1 MLNCQTSLNQLL
13 LIYMSNNTT
22 YTPGEFQWSF
32 LLPKYWAVWIGI
44 IFLMLFAIL
53 PWAIQYR
60 LAQLLGK
67 LAFQQL
73 KSRRHTTIRNLE
85 VCFPEWTAEQIQ
97 ENAKQVFV
105 DQMLGV
111 FETLN
116 AWYSPKWFR
125 DRISVEGLEHIQKL
139 KEQGRGAL
147 LLGTHSTLLD
157 AGGYLCAQYFDPDV
171 VYRPQNNPLLDM
183 LIYRCRA
190 TIYTNQIDHD
200 DMRGL
205 IRHLKNAR
213 CIWYSPDQDYGL
225 KQGVMA
231 PFFGTPAATLT
242 AHRRLLKMTKAAAIP
257 LYFYR
262 DGDIANP
269 QYKILI
275 EAELENMPSHDE
287 LADATYTNLIIESQL
302 RIAPTQYMWFH
313 RRFKTRPK
321 GYDKIY

>member
-1 MLNCQTSLNQLL
+1 MIL
-13 LIYMSNNTT
+13 
-22 YTPGEFQWSF
+22 
-32 LLPKYWAVWIGI
+32 
-44 IFLMLFAIL
+44 AIL

-60 LAQLLGK
+60 LATFLGNI
-67 LAFQQL
+67 AFNQL
-73 KSRRHTTIRNLE
+73 KSRRKTAILNLE
-85 VCFPEWTAEQIQ
+85 LCFPEWTAEQVQ
-97 ENAKQVFV
+97 ENTRQVFV
-105 DQMLGV
+105 DQMIGI

-116 AWYSPKWFR
+116 AWYCPQWFKGR
-125 DRISVEGLEHIQKL
+125 VSIEGLEHLQKAQAEG
-139 KEQGRGAL
+139 KGVL

-157 AGGYLCAQYFDPDV
+157 AGGYLCAQYFEPDV

-190 TIYTNQIDHD
+190 TIYANQIDHD

-205 IRHLKNAR
+205 IRHLKNGRA
-213 CIWYSPDQDYGL
+213 IWYSPDQDYGL

-231 PFFGTPAATLT
+231 PFFGTPAATVT
-242 AHRRLLKMTKAAAIP
+242 AHRRLIKMTKAAAIP

-269 QYKILI
+269 QYKVLI
-275 EAELENMPSHDE
+275 EAPVENLPSEDE
-287 LADATYTNLIIESQL
+287 VDDATRVNKIIENQL

-313 RRFKTRPK
+313 RRFKNRPE